1 MPTKENDIGENRLA
15 QQGTEQ
21 EWLANQLK
29 YSNVQ
34 RGKKGDTIYLTAA
47 DFTLTSEYLSDQCN
61 YVIHAD
67 TVCLLGELK
76 TKGRDITINA
86 RIISSEG
93 EAVINASGEKPAIN
107 FTETDHAKEGT
118 GGAKPGQLGSD
129 GADGRYG
136 SDGYNGGAI
145 TLAAERFELKGELKL
160 IANGGQGGRGE
171 NGGNGGIGCNGIKG
185 TDYQIN
191 LFFDDDPTPGSDGG
205 NGGEGGNAGASGNG
219 GNGGDIVVGYVI
231 SANEHYITM
240 ESEAGKA
247 GEQATPGKGASGGK
261 GGQGGWYYYKK
272 IAPVSNS
279 RGIPTSY
286 YVRSETDR
294 AKDGID
300 GTNGKDGEYKAAAAD
315 GRPGRCGMNS
325 DGRPA
330 PIDYTDFFGSFDVV
344 HRSDASKLL
353 VFDQRLMGSLEQKS
367 LTLHKASIAYL
378 ASSEERLEEAA
389 VLLSWL
395 LKTMPNADWFEEL
408 RYAVLHEVQDD
419 QAHRFE
425 DFKSRML
432 EVSLQWL
439 ALRNKAAILIAQLS
453 QGLDYFGH
461 PWNWV
466 PLMPFD
472 RYLEL
477 GGNLITAAQ
486 QAEDLYKDYLS
497 VQGNQDSRV
506 RVIKDALAQSSDKA
520 VEIKKHREFLVKERD
535 ELKHNIDAMLK
546 DVNSKGE
553 ELQTKATAF
562 VEALKNELRMESLKI
577 TVDIIV
583 TCVALATGVA
593 PVVGSLRAGSAL
605 ASAISN
611 LASEGKTIVIDEA
624 FKSDKTIKKEKKE
637 KEKELSKSLDS
648 VKKTAAA
655 GRALWEKGGGL
666 IDLTKQ
672 MNKAQDDFGYNTTLM
687 TMSRE
692 DFEEMLK
699 PVYSKVPEK
708 AGEYRKAFYEFLN
721 VVEDYQNKSS
731 AYSAYFL
738 EDEKLSAE
746 LIELHANEDRLRQ
759 NLGDGMDASLP
770 LFHNY
775 IFERFS
781 QARLALID
789 FLYQEY
795 QAFRYMTLGEER
807 FPKIKD
813 SHIAELSG
821 IHADAVVKLK
831 NMLNAS
837 ESAIQPFENIK
848 FIFKE
853 ETFPEQFAALRA
865 GDAAVFSLSLDNNLI
880 RSKIAGKAHMMV
892 SGCRIVLPGVRDT
905 DGEVYI
911 DYTQSGSS
919 TFLDREAKRHD
930 FIHKSSNGLY
940 QYEVSLQPE
949 GEKISFMAGGVVGDG
964 RTRIMPGL
972 LSVWSIKVPTVD
984 LAGMSINEGVNLN
997 NVNRIEMV
1005 VEGKAEAYAVRRTTE
1020 KLQSYKMAAKPIW
1033 ESPDH
1038 EAHAIAPNS
1047 EQEIIY
1053 TVIEL

>member
-1 MPTKENDIGENRLA
+1 MPTKDSTTGNNRPA
-15 QQGTEQ
+15 QQNVEQ

-34 RGKKGDTIYLTAA
+34 RGKRGNTVYLTAA
-47 DFTLTSEYLSDQCN
+47 DFTLTSEYLNDDTSN

-67 TVCLLGELK
+67 TVCLSGELI
-76 TKGRDITINA
+76 TKGKDITINA

-93 EAVINASGEKPAIN
+93 KAVINASGKEPEKD
-107 FTETDHAKEGT
+107 FSETDHAKEGT
-118 GGAKPGQLGSD
+118 GATNPGQSGTNGSD
-129 GADGRYG
+129 GRNGA
-136 SDGYNGGAI
+136 DGYNGGAI
-145 TLAAERFELKGELKL
+145 TLAAERFELQGELKL
-160 IANGGQGGRGE
+160 IANGGRGGRGE
-171 NGGNGGIGCNGIKG
+171 NGGKGGTGKEGIKG
-185 TDYQIN
+185 IDYKIN
-191 LFFDDDPTPGSDGG
+191 LFFDDDPTDGTDGG
-205 NGGEGGNAGASGNG
+205 NGGNGGNAGASGDG

-240 ESEAGKA
+240 ESKAGKA
-247 GEQATPGKGASGGK
+247 GEQAVPGKGESAGK
-261 GGQGGWYYYKK
+261 GGQGGWFYYKK
-272 IAPVSNS
+272 FVAGS
-279 RGIPTSY
+279 RGGY
-286 YVRSETDR
+286 YYARSDRR
-294 AKDGID
+294 AKDGKD
-300 GTNGKDGEYKAAAAD
+300 GTNGKDGEYKEAATD
-315 GRPGRCGMNS
+315 GKPGRCGMNNDS
-325 DGRPA
+325 KPA
-330 PIDYTDFFGSFDVV
+330 SIDYTDFFGSFEVV
-344 HRSDASKLL
+344 HRSEDSKLL

-408 RYAVLHEVQDD
+408 RYAALHEVHDD
-419 QAHRFE
+419 EEHRFE
-425 DFKSRML
+425 DFKSHML

-486 QAEDLYKDYLS
+486 QAEDLYKDYLN

-520 VEIKKHREFLVKERD
+520 VDIKKRKEVLVKERN

-546 DVNSKGE
+546 DVHSKGD
-553 ELQTKATAF
+553 ELQKKATDF
-562 VEALKNELRMESLKI
+562 VEALKNELRVESLKI
-577 TVDIIV
+577 AVDIVV
-583 TCVALATGVA
+583 TCVSLATGVA
-593 PVVGSLRAGSAL
+593 PVVGALKVGGALR
-605 ASAISN
+605 SAINN
-611 LASEGKTIVIDEA
+611 LATEGKTIVIDEA

-637 KEKELSKSLDS
+637 QEKELSKSLDS

-655 GRALWEKGGGL
+655 GRALWQQGGGL

-672 MNKAQDDFGYNTTLM
+672 MNNAQKEFGYNTALM

-692 DFEEMLK
+692 EFEEMLK
-699 PVYSKVPEK
+699 PVYNKVPEK

-721 VVEDYQNKSS
+721 VVEDYQNKVS

-746 LIELHANEDRLRQ
+746 LIELQANEDRLRQ

-795 QAFRYMTLGEER
+795 QAFRYMTLGNDR

-813 SHIAELSG
+813 SHVAELSG
-821 IHADAVVKLK
+821 IHADVVVKLK
-831 NMLNAS
+831 NMLNAAD
-837 ESAIQPFENIK
+837 SAIQPYENIK

-853 ETFPEQFAALRA
+853 ETFPEQFTALRA
-865 GDAAVFSLSLDNNLI
+865 GAAAVFSLSLDNPLI

-892 SGCRIVLPGVRDT
+892 SGCKVVLPGARDT
-905 DGEVYI
+905 EGEVYV
-911 DYTQSGSS
+911 DFMHSGSS
-919 TFLDREAKRHD
+919 TFLDRDAQRHD
-930 FIHKSSNGLY
+930 FIHKSSLGLY
-940 QYEVSLQPE
+940 QYDVNLQPD
-949 GEKISFMAGGVVGDG
+949 GEKLTFMAGGVVGDG
-964 RTRIMPGL
+964 RTRIMPAL
-972 LSVWSIKVPTVD
+972 LSVWSIKVPSVD
-984 LAGMSINEGVNLN
+984 LAGMSINDGVNLN
-997 NVNRIEMV
+997 NINRIEMT
-1005 VEGKAEAYAVRRTTE
+1005 VEGKAEAYAAPRTNDRLKGFVVSKPNADQAGDTE
-1020 KLQSYKMAAKPIW
+1020 LFAAPPV
-1033 ESPDH
+1033 E
-1038 EAHAIAPNS
+1038 ER
-1047 EQEIIY
+1047 EIHY